1 MSAKLIVA
9 LGLLASSIALAAAQS
24 RPQIPANQL
33 PGRERQQ
40 LMDQFPQA
48 PRNDPGLT
56 LPDQTPTKKQ
66 RKRKPK
72 KR

>member
-1 MSAKLIVA
+1 VIWKLTAAWA
-9 LGLLASSIALAAAQS
+9 LLVSSVALAAAQS
-24 RPQIPANQL
+24 RPQIPNSAL

-40 LMDQFPQA
+40 LMDQFPQT

-56 LPDQTPTKKQ
+56 LPDQTQLKKQ

>member
-1 MSAKLIVA
+1 
-9 LGLLASSIALAAAQS
+9 
-24 RPQIPANQL
+24 
-33 PGRERQQ
+33 
-40 LMDQFPQA
+40 MDQFPQT

-56 LPDQTPTKKQ
+56 LPDQTQLKKQ